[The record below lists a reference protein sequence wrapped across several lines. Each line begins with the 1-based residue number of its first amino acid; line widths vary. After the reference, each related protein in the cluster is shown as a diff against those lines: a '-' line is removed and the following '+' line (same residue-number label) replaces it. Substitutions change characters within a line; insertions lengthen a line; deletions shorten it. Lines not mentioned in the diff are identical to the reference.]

1 MVTAAVD
8 DSIRSEIGKP
18 KRKRR
23 SSDRREKDCR
33 AADLGRRM
41 SCAAP
46 DGDHGDRH
54 PRRLHSAEAG
64 AAARSRFGAALIPC
78 KTIEKR
84 RLAKYDGCVI
94 ESWGRVYIGLQ
105 GVDLE

>member
-1 MVTAAVD
+1 VTAAVG

-33 AADLGRRM
+33 TADLDRRT

-46 DGDHGDRH
+46 DGDHGDRP
-54 PRRLHSAEAG
+54 PRRRRGAEAG

-78 KTIEKR
+78 RTIER
-84 RLAKYDGCVI
+84 ERLVKYDEYII
-94 ESWGRVYIGLQ
+94 EPRGRVYIDVQ
-105 GVDLE
+105 EVDLE